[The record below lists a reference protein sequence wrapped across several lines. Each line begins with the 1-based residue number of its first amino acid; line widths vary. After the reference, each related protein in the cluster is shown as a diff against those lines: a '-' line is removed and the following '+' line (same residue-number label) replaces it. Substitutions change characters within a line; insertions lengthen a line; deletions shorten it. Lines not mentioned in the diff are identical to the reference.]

1 MLNLGTIKNWSLDR
15 CNEEL
20 VAAGH
25 YSLHNDVTEAR
36 EAVVAMAAELG
47 VGEVSVVR
55 KEIRIFAGFGLFFV
69 QAKDN
74 NGEWVSAESDGCSFA
89 TRDSAQECIDQWL
102 RVDSDMR
109 QVEDLVWFV

>member
-1 MLNLGTIKNWSLDR
+1 MSINEINGWSLDR

-20 VAAGH
+20 GAAGH

-36 EAVVAMAAELG
+36 EAVVAMAVEMG

-69 QAKDN
+69 QAKDK
-74 NGEWVSAESDGCSFA
+74 NGEWVSAESDGCSFDD
-89 TRDSAQECIDQWL
+89 RNSAQECIDQWL
-102 RVDSDMR
+102 RFDRDMR